1 MKYNHK
7 VKTNCELRL
16 NNKSNFGC
24 DKMKREYMPTVN
36 HARYKVENYT
46 SKQQQKR
53 LKFVTRNIFEIKLNY
68 IL

>member
-16 NNKSNFGC
+16 NNQSNFGC

-36 HARYKVENYT
+36 HVRYKVKNYT
-46 SKQQQKR
+46 SEQ
-53 LKFVTRNIFEIKLNY
+53 
-68 IL
+68 